1 MDMLLSLPIASYL
14 FSTSLTSWSTSLNL
28 LFFYMT
34 WSTLVLSHSPLKIEI
49 VSVTAL
55 RIAFWLVPSLLFL
68 AFDTLLPSLS
78 ESIKYNGAS
87 ALPPRD
93 AKTLTRLAG
102 LALSNLALETA
113 LEAAISLGLTT
124 VLKTPVFRTSST
136 LPLPWQILKHLA
148 LLFTAREILTYYTHR
163 YLLHNTPASRSIS
176 LPIPKSKSKST
187 SLSTPTLPARLH
199 AQYAHSPPR
208 TPPSS
213 LRLKADHPVPYL
225 LHRFLPLYLP
235 ALALSLYHHYPAITT
250 TTATTK
256 TNPLNIFTA
265 AINNTNDNNLHILT
279 YLVFVALATLE
290 ETLAM
295 SGYTVV
301 PGILLGG
308 VARRTAIHYST
319 TTTSGETKSRCGGN
333 FGSWGVLDWVHGTSV
348 GGDVM
353 GDLRDEAEKHRLQER
368 GARKVGEVGGAVR
381 DGVEGLR
388 AGNGAGR
395 RGRRGKG
402 RGADGRE

>member
-87 ALPPRD
+87 ALLPRD

-124 VLKTPVFRTSST
+124 
-136 LPLPWQILKHLA
+136 
-148 LLFTAREILTYYTHR
+148 ILTYYTHTSS
-163 YLLHNTPASRSIS
+163 HNTPASRSIS

-187 SLSTPTLPARLH
+187 SLSTPTPPARLH

-208 TPPSS
+208 TRPP

-250 TTATTK
+250 TTTTTK
-256 TNPLNIFTA
+256 NNPLNIFTA
-265 AINNTNDNNLHILT
+265 AINTTNDNNLHILT

-319 TTTSGETKSRCGGN
+319 TTTTTTTTSGETKSRCSGN

-402 RGADGRE
+402 RGGDGRE